1 MGGGPAEPAE
11 APAAPRVLTSVPW
24 IVVLLG
30 AGLIVSLLVV
40 ALLSLRGE
48 ERQAVP
54 APAPPMYLP
63 TLGVDAP
70 TSAPPTGGATDAP
83 TGSATPSPSATA
95 SPSARASRSATPRPS
110 ASSRAVAQGAVAAR
124 YEATASDRSGFEARL
139 TVVNGSGGGQGWE
152 VELFFTG
159 NVKTIEAS
167 SASGVSVS
175 SQGSGVFVLRG
186 AGPLPAGETATV
198 RMRFGRTG
206 TGDRPGQ
213 CTVNGADCVIG

>member
-1 MGGGPAEPAE
+1 MSGGPAEPAE

-30 AGLIVSLLVV
+30 VGLIVGLLVI

-48 ERQAVP
+48 ERQPVP

-63 TLGVDAP
+63 TLGVDAT

-83 TGSATPSPSATA
+83 GSATPSPSATA
-95 SPSARASRSATPRPS
+95 SPSAGASRSATPRPT
-110 ASSRAVAQGAVAAR
+110 ASTRGVAQGAVTAR

-139 TVVNGSGGGQGWE
+139 TVVNGSDGGQGWR
-152 VELFFTG
+152 VELLFTG

-167 SASGVSVS
+167 STSGVSVS
-175 SQGSGVFVLRG
+175 TQGSGVFVLRG
-186 AGPLPAGETATV
+186 TGPLPAGQTATV

-206 TGDRPGQ
+206 TGDQPGQ
-213 CTVNGADCVIG
+213 CTVNGAACVIG